1 MLQAMVLDIASNAT
15 LTVYAEVMQFNVTNL
30 KFVTY
35 IMTALSQNL
44 SMKLCK
50 IPISPGFVQNMTFFY
65 FSDSFFTDKSFME
78 NQNSFDLLAKD

>member
-1 MLQAMVLDIASNAT
+1 MLQAM
-15 LTVYAEVMQFNVTNL
+15 TVYAEVMQFNVTNL

-50 IPISPGFVQNMTFFY
+50 IPISLGFVQNMTFFIFRIHSLPINY
-65 FSDSFFTDKSFME
+65 SWK